1 MLKAAGLGI
10 CVLSR
15 EGVAVDSVLAADLLA
30 PDIFAA
36 LELLEKPLRIVASLR
51 K

>member
-15 EGVAVDSVLAADLLA
+15 EGTALDALMAADIIA

-36 LELLEKPLRIVASLR
+36 FELLERPMRIVATLR